1 MVFLKLFYNHPNSV
15 ISIKYFFPN
24 FAKTNLHQN
33 MRKKSIITVIIL
45 HFTLFAIAQRP
56 AATTEYNANTRFEQ
70 MGAALP
76 TPNTYRTAAGSPGK
90 DYWQQKA
97 DYDIKAELD
106 DAKQSITASEKITYT
121 NNAPEELRYL
131 WLQLDQN
138 LFAKNSLSNNSRQ
151 SALNPNSGASFNALG
166 TMAGAND
173 KDYGYKISAV
183 KDALGKDLKYTINE
197 TMMRVDLPTPLA
209 KGMSFTLQV
218 DWKFNIIDL
227 KTTGGRSGYELFPK
241 DGNILYEIAQWF
253 PRMAVY
259 DDVNG
264 WQHKQFLGQGEF
276 TLVFGDYKLALTVP
290 NDMVVGATGE
300 LQNAKEVLT
309 ATQIKRWE
317 QAKNTKNPIAI
328 VTQEE
333 AEAAEK
339 GKPTGKKTWI
349 YAAKNVRDFAFAASR
364 KFIWDAMQVDVEGK
378 KVWAMSLYPKEA
390 NPLWGQYSTRLVAH
404 TLTSYSKRSVAYPYP
419 VAYSVHGSVGG
430 MEYPMMS
437 FNGARPEPDGTYSE
451 GTKNFLISVVIHE
464 VGHNFFPMIVNS
476 DERQWSWMD
485 EGLNTFLECLA
496 SQEWDR
502 NFPVGGI
509 EPQSIT
515 GYMKIDAAKQNPIMS
530 SSDNILPGTFGPN
543 AYSKPATGL
552 NILRESVMG
561 RELFDYAF
569 KEYSRRWAFKSPTPA
584 DFFRTMEDASGV
596 DLDWF
601 WKGWFY
607 GVEPA
612 DQAIANVEW
621 YGIDSQDP
629 TKQKATAKADA
640 EAKAQTLSNIRNK
653 TDIKETVV
661 EADPTMKDFYNTY
674 DKYAVTDADKKKY
687 EQYLASLEESD
698 RKMLEEGK
706 NFYVVSL
713 KNKGGLIMPII
724 IKMVFEDGTSEDVR
738 IPAEIWRLNDKD
750 VKKTLITTKKVVKF
764 KLDPYHEI
772 PDIDTSDNAFPKE
785 PEQPT
790 RFQAFKQT
798 GFGRGG
804 GGLNPMQEALKNKP
818 AGTQTSGDKK

>member
-1 MVFLKLFYNHPNSV
+1 MKKQ
-15 ISIKYFFPN
+15 SIF
-24 FAKTNLHQN
+24 TIL
-33 MRKKSIITVIIL
+33 IL
-45 HFTLFAIAQRP
+45 HFALFVAAQRP
-56 AATTEYNANTRFEQ
+56 VATTEYNANTRFEQ
-70 MGAALP
+70 MGTALP
-76 TPNTYRTAAGSPGK
+76 TPNTFRTAAGSPGK

-138 LFAKNSLSNNSRQ
+138 LFAKNSVSNTSRQ
-151 SALNPNSGASFNALG
+151 SALNPTTGASFNALG
-166 TMAGAND
+166 TLAGAND
-173 KDYGYKISAV
+173 RDYGYKISAV

-209 KGMSFTLQV
+209 KGMTFTLQV
-218 DWKFNIIDL
+218 DWKFNIVDL
-227 KTTGGRSGYELFPK
+227 KAGGGARSGFELFPK
-241 DGNILYEIAQWF
+241 DGNVLYEIAQWF

-276 TLVFGDYKLALTVP
+276 TLVFGDYKVALTVP

-300 LQNAKEVLT
+300 LQNAKDVLT
-309 ATQIKRWE
+309 NTQIKRWE
-317 QAKNTKNPIAI
+317 QAKNTKSPIAI
-328 VTQEE
+328 VTQEDV
-333 AEAAEK
+333 EAAEK

-437 FNGARPEPDGTYSE
+437 FNGARPEADGTYSE
-451 GTKNFLISVVIHE
+451 GTKNFLILVVIHE

-485 EGLNTFLECLA
+485 EGLNSFLEGLACL
-496 SQEWDR
+496 EWDR
-502 NFPVGGI
+502 NFPATGI
-509 EPQSIT
+509 EPQYIT
-515 GYMKIDAAKQNPIMS
+515 GYMKTDPNKQNSIMS

-552 NILRESVMG
+552 NILRETVMG

-569 KEYSRRWAFKSPTPA
+569 KEYARRWAFKSPTPA

-629 TKQKATAKADA
+629 NKQKATAKADA
-640 EAKAQTLSNIRNK
+640 ATKALTLSNIRNK

-661 EADPTMKDFYNTY
+661 ETDPTMRDFYNTY
-674 DKYAVTDADKKKY
+674 DRYAVSDADKKKY
-687 EQYLASLEESD
+687 EQYLAALSEDE
-698 RKMLEEGK
+698 RKMLEDGK
-706 NFYVVSL
+706 NFYVVNL

-724 IKMVFEDGTSEDVR
+724 IKMEFEDGTSEDVR
-738 IPAEIWRLNDKD
+738 IPAEIWRLNDKE
-750 VKKTLITTKKVVKF
+750 VKKTLITTKKVAKF

-790 RFQAFKQT
+790 RFQAFKQN
-798 GFGRGG
+798 GRGG
-804 GGLNPMQEALKNKP
+804 GGSNPMQEALKNKP
-818 AGTQTSGDKK
+818 AGTQTSGEKK

>member
-1 MVFLKLFYNHPNSV
+1 MKKLF
-15 ISIKYFFPN
+15 
-24 FAKTNLHQN
+24 
-33 MRKKSIITVIIL
+33 IL
-45 HFTLFAIAQRP
+45 TLFAVGCASLAQAQRP

-70 MGAALP
+70 MGAGLP
-76 TPNTYRTAAGSPGK
+76 TPNTYRTASGSPGK

-106 DAKQSITASEKITYT
+106 DEKRSITASEKITYT
-121 NNAPEELRYL
+121 NNAPETLTYL
-131 WLQLDQN
+131 WVQLDQN
-138 LFAKNSLSNNSRQ
+138 LFAKNSTGNTARQ
-151 SALNPNSGASFNALG
+151 SALNPTNGASFNTLG
-166 TMAGAND
+166 SMAGMND
-173 KDYGYKISAV
+173 KDYGYKITAV
-183 KDALGKDLKYTINE
+183 KDALGKNLRYTINE
-197 TMMRVDLPTPLA
+197 TMMRIDLPTPLA
-209 KGMSFTLQV
+209 KGMVFVFQI
-218 DWKFNIIDL
+218 DWNFNIVDL
-227 KTTGGRSGYELFPK
+227 KGSGARSGFELFPK
-241 DGNILYEIAQWF
+241 DGNVLYEIAQWF

-276 TLVFGDYKLALTVP
+276 TLVFGDYKFALTVP

-300 LQNAKEVLT
+300 LQNPKEVLT
-309 ATQIKRWE
+309 PTQIKRWE

-349 YAAKNVRDFAFAASR
+349 YVAKNVRDFAFAASR

-404 TLTSYSKRSVAYPYP
+404 TLVSYSKRSVAYPYP

-437 FNGARPEPDGTYSE
+437 FNGARPEADGTYSE

-515 GYMKIDAAKQNPIMS
+515 GYMKIDATKQNPIMS

-569 KEYSRRWAFKSPTPA
+569 KEYSRRWAFKHPTPA

-621 YGIDSQDP
+621 YSVDSQDP
-629 TKQKATAKADA
+629 TKLKAAAKADA
-640 EAKAQTLSNIRNK
+640 AAKAQTLSNIRNK

-661 EADPTMKDFYNTY
+661 EADSTMKDFYNSY
-674 DKYAVTDADKKKY
+674 DRFAVTDADKKKY
-687 EQYLASLEESD
+687 EQYLSTLSEDD
-698 RKMLEEGK
+698 RKLIEEGK
-706 NFYVVSL
+706 NFYVVNL

-724 IKMVFEDGTSEDVR
+724 IQMQFEDGTKEDVR
-738 IPAEIWRLNDKD
+738 IPAEIWRLNDKE
-750 VKKTLITTKKVVKF
+750 VKKTLVTTKKVAKF
-764 KLDPYHEI
+764 KLDPYYEI

-798 GFGRGG
+798 GFGRSGG
-804 GGLNPMQEALKNKP
+804 SNPMQEAQKNRP
-818 AGTQTSGDKK
+818 AGTQTSGEKK